1 MKRSYP
7 LAFRAIA
14 LGALVSS
21 GMMPEADAGIILP
34 LSATG
39 SGPITINLVTPT
51 TLKVDEQISF
61 ASFEPFP
68 LTTGFFEDFI
78 DLTIPAFPEKEFASE
93 FSLAGPNGNAL
104 FGTFTVDTD
113 VFPDPLHELNTGTF
127 TITSGAGS
135 YANATGQGTYT
146 TTNVFNDTNQLD
158 GGSTTAEVEGSIR
171 LIPEPATLV
180 VLSVGLLGICL
191 VRARIP
197 PNGEP
202 VTKRGKRP

>member
-1 MKRSYP
+1 MKRSYS
-7 LAFRAIA
+7 LAFQAIV

-21 GMMPEADAGIILP
+21 GMPPAEADIILP

-39 SGPITINLVTPT
+39 SGPITINLITPT
-51 TLKVDEQISF
+51 TLKVDEQITF

-78 DLTIPAFPEKEFASE
+78 DLTIPTFPEKEFGSE
-93 FSLAGPNGNAL
+93 FSLTGPNGNAL

-127 TITSGAGS
+127 TITGGAGS
-135 YANATGQGTYT
+135 YANAAGHGSYT

-180 VLSVGLLGICL
+180 VLGVGLLGICL
-191 VRARIP
+191 VQARIP
-197 PNGEP
+197 PSGERI
-202 VTKRGKRP
+202 TKRGQRR